1 MIKNTIPQALHVL
14 DRFHIRGKFSEALD
28 KVRRQEV
35 ARLKSEGKDP
45 VLAKSRWCFLKKRS
59 NLTGNQKSSLN
70 DLLKMNLTTVRAYLL
85 TEQFEHFWTYNS
97 TAWAK
102 KFLKKWTGQA
112 MRSRIEPMK
121 SVARMLRRHE
131 ELILNW
137 FRAKKEINN
146 GITEGLNLNIKLAMR
161 KARGFRS
168 FRIAEIALYHQLG
181 KLPEPLFE
189 HRLW

>member
-1 MIKNTIPQALHVL
+1 
-14 DRFHIRGKFSEALD
+14 
-28 KVRRQEV
+28 
-35 ARLKSEGKDP
+35 
-45 VLAKSRWCFLKKRS
+45 
-59 NLTGNQKSSLN
+59 
-70 DLLKMNLTTVRAYLL
+70 
-85 TEQFEHFWTYNS
+85 
-97 TAWAK
+97 
-102 KFLKKWTGQA
+102 
-112 MRSRIEPMK
+112 MK

-181 KLPEPLFE
+181 KLPEPQFQ